1 MNKRV
6 WRQLVIMP
14 FLMAMTLLCAGFS
27 CSESG
32 QKNDE
37 VEVRTARLRM
47 VEQQLRQRGIR
58 DERVLQVMADIP
70 RHLFVP
76 PAWRSSAYT
85 DSPLPIGEGQT
96 ISQPYIV
103 AFMTETLELQGTETV
118 LEIGTGSGYQAAVLS
133 RLAKKVYSIE
143 IISELAET
151 ARTRLTALGF
161 TNVTVIVGDGNAG
174 WPQGGPYDAIIV
186 TAAAPRIPQA
196 LVKQLAEGGRMVLP
210 VERGKE
216 QDLLRLWKHRG
227 KITQEDLGPVRFVP
241 LVGEHAT

>member
-133 RLAKKVYSIE
+133 RLAKKVYS
-143 IISELAET
+143 
-151 ARTRLTALGF
+151 
-161 TNVTVIVGDGNAG
+161 
-174 WPQGGPYDAIIV
+174 
-186 TAAAPRIPQA
+186 
-196 LVKQLAEGGRMVLP
+196 
-210 VERGKE
+210 
-216 QDLLRLWKHRG
+216 
-227 KITQEDLGPVRFVP
+227 
-241 LVGEHAT
+241 